1 MKNLLTRIV
10 SAFIYGLVLI
20 ISVLAGKLWFLLFF
34 AMVSTFCLVEFYNLT
49 ESGDVKINR
58 FWGFTLAGIMYLSIS
73 LYLLGYVLQPKFFFF
88 FLPFLYIIFV
98 QELYNRN
105 KRPFHSIAYTILG
118 IVYTLLPFLLF
129 VSLAFMSADRH
140 YDYRPCLGFLFLLWG
155 ADTGAFFSGK
165 LLGRHLLMERISP
178 KKTWEGL
185 FGGLITSMGVALILS
200 KFFKGLS
207 LMEWLGMATIIVTI
221 GSLGDLVE
229 SMFKRELDK
238 KDSGTIM
245 PGHGGVLDRF
255 DGLLISAPFVFL
267 YLLLIQKSV

>member
-20 ISVLAGKLWFLLFF
+20 ISVLAGKVWFLLFF
-34 AMVSTFCLVEFYNLT
+34 GMVSTFCLVEFYSLT
-49 ESGDVKINR
+49 DSGDVKINR
-58 FWGFTLAGIMYLSIS
+58 FWGFTLAGIMYVSIS
-73 LYLLGYVLQPKFFFF
+73 LYLMGYVLQPKFFFF

-118 IVYTLLPFLLF
+118 IIYTLLPFLLF

-200 KFFKGLS
+200 KFFRSLS
-207 LMEWLGMATIIVTI
+207 LIQWLGMATIIVTI

-229 SMFKRELDK
+229 SMFKRELDI

>member
-20 ISVLAGKLWFLLFF
+20 ISVLAGKVWFLLFF

-207 LMEWLGMATIIVTI
+207 LMEWLGMAAIIVTI

-238 KDSGTIM
+238 KDSGIIM

>member
-118 IVYTLLPFLLF
+118 IIYTLLPFLLF

-185 FGGLITSMGVALILS
+185 FGGLITSIGVALILS

>member
-20 ISVLAGKLWFLLFF
+20 ISVLAGKVWFLLFF

-118 IVYTLLPFLLF
+118 IIYTLLPFLLF

>member
-20 ISVLAGKLWFLLFF
+20 ISVLAGKVWFLLFF

-185 FGGLITSMGVALILS
+185 FGGLITSIGVALILS

-207 LMEWLGMATIIVTI
+207 LMEWLGMAAIIVTI

>member
-20 ISVLAGKLWFLLFF
+20 ISVLAGKVWFLLFF

-185 FGGLITSMGVALILS
+185 FGGLITSIGVALILS

>member
-118 IVYTLLPFLLF
+118 IIYTLLPFLLF

-207 LMEWLGMATIIVTI
+207 LMEWLGMAAIIVTI

-238 KDSGTIM
+238 KDSGIIM

>member
-118 IVYTLLPFLLF
+118 IIYTLLPFLLF

>member
-20 ISVLAGKLWFLLFF
+20 ISVLAGKVWFLLFF

-185 FGGLITSMGVALILS
+185 FGGLITSIGVALILS

-207 LMEWLGMATIIVTI
+207 LMEWLGMAAIIVTI

-238 KDSGTIM
+238 KDSGIIM

>member
-185 FGGLITSMGVALILS
+185 FGGLITSIGVALILS

>member
-238 KDSGTIM
+238 KDSGIIM

>member
-10 SAFIYGLVLI
+10 TAFLYGLVLI
-20 ISVLAGKLWFLLFF
+20 ISVLAGKVWFLLFF
-34 AMVSTFCLVEFYNLT
+34 AMVSALCLLEFYNLSD
-49 ESGDVKINR
+49 SGEVKINR
-58 FWGFTLAGIMYLSIS
+58 FWGFTLAGMMYVSVS
-73 LYLLGYVLQPKFFFF
+73 LYLLGYILQPKFFFF
-88 FLPFLYIIFV
+88 FLPFLYVIFV

-105 KRPFHSIAYTILG
+105 KRPFHGIAYTILG

-129 VSLAFMSADRH
+129 VSLAFMSTDRH
-140 YDYRPCLGFLFLLWG
+140 YDYRPCLGFLFLLWA

-185 FGGLITSMGVALILS
+185 IGGLITSMVVALVLS
-200 KFFKGLS
+200 KVFKSLS
-207 LMEWLGMATIIVTI
+207 LIEWLGMAFLIVTI

-267 YLLLIQKSV
+267 YLLLIH

>member
-1 MKNLLTRIV
+1 MKNLLTRIIT
-10 SAFIYGLVLI
+10 AFFYGLVLI
-20 ISVLAGKLWFLLFF
+20 ISVLAGKVWFLLFF
-34 AMVSTFCLVEFYNLT
+34 AMVSTLCLLEFYNLSD
-49 ESGDVKINR
+49 SGEVKINR
-58 FWGFTLAGIMYLSIS
+58 FWGFTLSGMMYVSVS
-73 LYLLGYVLQPKFFFF
+73 LYLLGYILQPKFFFF

-129 VSLAFMSADRH
+129 VSLAFMSTDRH
-140 YDYRPCLGFLFLLWG
+140 YDYRPCLGFLFLLWA

-185 FGGLITSMGVALILS
+185 IGGLITSMVVALVLS
-200 KFFKGLS
+200 KVFKSLS
-207 LMEWLGMATIIVTI
+207 LIEWFGMAFLIVTI

-267 YLLLIQKSV
+267 YLLLIH

>member
-185 FGGLITSMGVALILS
+185 FGGLITSIGVALILS

-207 LMEWLGMATIIVTI
+207 LMEWLGMAAIIVTI

>member
-185 FGGLITSMGVALILS
+185 FGGLITSIGVALILS

-207 LMEWLGMATIIVTI
+207 LMEWLGMAAIIVTI

-238 KDSGTIM
+238 KDSGIIM

>member
-20 ISVLAGKLWFLLFF
+20 ISVLAGKVWFLLFF
-34 AMVSTFCLVEFYNLT
+34 GMVSTFCLVEFYSLT
-49 ESGDVKINR
+49 DSGDVKINR

-118 IVYTLLPFLLF
+118 IIYTLLPFLLF

-200 KFFKGLS
+200 KFFRSLS
-207 LMEWLGMATIIVTI
+207 LIQWLGMATIIVTI

-229 SMFKRELDK
+229 SMFKRELDI

>member
-207 LMEWLGMATIIVTI
+207 LMEWLGMAAIIVTI

>member
-207 LMEWLGMATIIVTI
+207 LMEWLGMAAIIVTI

-238 KDSGTIM
+238 KDSGIIM

>member
-118 IVYTLLPFLLF
+118 IIYTLLPFLLF

-207 LMEWLGMATIIVTI
+207 LMEWLGMAAIIVTI

>member
-10 SAFIYGLVLI
+10 TAFLYGLVLI
-20 ISVLAGKLWFLLFF
+20 ISVLAGKVWFLMFF
-34 AMVSTFCLVEFYNLT
+34 AMVSTLCLLEFYNLSD
-49 ESGDVKINR
+49 SGEVKINR
-58 FWGFTLAGIMYLSIS
+58 FWGFTLAGMMYVSVS
-73 LYLLGYVLQPKFFFF
+73 LYLLGYILQPKFFFF
-88 FLPFLYIIFV
+88 FLPFLYVIFV

-105 KRPFHSIAYTILG
+105 KRPFHGIAYTILG

-129 VSLAFMSADRH
+129 VSLAFMSTDRH
-140 YDYRPCLGFLFLLWG
+140 YDYRPCLGFLFLLWA

-185 FGGLITSMGVALILS
+185 IGGLITSMVVALVLS
-200 KFFKGLS
+200 KVFKSLS
-207 LMEWLGMATIIVTI
+207 LIEWLGMAFLIVTI

-267 YLLLIQKSV
+267 YLLLIH